1 MASQLNKDRMDEE
14 EMKKQMERLN
24 ELREDAP
31 TPPASSAPRPE
42 EDEKKKKEEE
52 E

>member
-1 MASQLNKDRMDEE
+1 MKK

-42 EDEKKKKEEE
+42 EKEKDEEKKSCSDESS
-52 E
+52 